1 MIRQLTD
8 ADTKVVLDFAY
19 ADPAI
24 NTFLIGDIENFGIE
38 NEDMTLWGHF
48 ENNQLIGVLLRYFK
62 FFMIYYLSTETDIQP
77 FLEILKNYDGEIL
90 SISGKDVII
99 QNFRPYFTD
108 AKLEKTQFCELKSK
122 VLAEADDAIRLA
134 AVEDVDTLFDLL
146 STIKEFSPP
155 LKETLT
161 KTLETSAGRIYM
173 LTDETGKA
181 ISIAQ
186 TTAENSASAMII
198 GVCTLAEHR
207 MKGYMRRVMTR
218 LCADLQSEGKA
229 LSLFYSNPNAG
240 KIYHSMGF
248 ETTGEWTMLKFE

>member
-1 MIRQLTD
+1 MVRQLNNM
-8 ADTKVVLDFAY
+8 DTATVLAFAY
-19 ADPAI
+19 IDPAI

-38 NEDMTLWGHF
+38 NEDMTLWGQF
-48 ENNQLIGVLLRYFK
+48 EGEKLIGVLLRYFK
-62 FFMIYYLSTETDIQP
+62 FFMIYYLSCDTDIQP

-90 SISGKDVII
+90 SISGKDTII
-99 QNFRPYFTD
+99 QNFLPHFAE
-108 AKLEKTQFCELKSK
+108 AKVEKTQFCELKSK
-122 VLAEADDAIRLA
+122 VIAKDDEAIRLA
-134 AVEDVDTLFDLL
+134 TMDDVDTLFELL
-146 STIKEFSPP
+146 TTIKEFSPP

-161 KTLETSAGRIYM
+161 KTLKTGAGRIYM

-198 GVCTLAEHR
+198 GVCTYAEHR

-240 KIYHSMGF
+240 KIYHSLGF